1 MLMHNDPDK
10 NLEEDLDK
18 HINQR
23 DVEEF
28 AKIFG
33 ERRIDQGKM
42 KRQLYK
48 AFLKMKDENEVRR
61 LLFDLFMSKGI
72 SKAAQKLKAAEMLAE
87 GRAYSV
93 IEEETGL
100 SSATVANIQK
110 CIKGGMG
117 GYRLAISKPHT
128 RPSQQPSCTNLKN
141 L

>member
-72 SKAAQKLKAAEMLAE
+72 SKAAQKLKATLEEMFLE
-87 GRAYSV
+87 F
-93 IEEETGL
+93 
-100 SSATVANIQK
+100 
-110 CIKGGMG
+110 
-117 GYRLAISKPHT
+117 YR
-128 RPSQQPSCTNLKN
+128 
-141 L
+141 